1 MRILGSA
8 IVFSSSML
16 FGLLLYFQSRKELR
30 YTEEL
35 LGVMRRIRELICV
48 KRAPIQTVFSK
59 LSGQYLQQEG
69 FFEKLCKEKDLYR
82 VCLEYPLPQR
92 MTELINDFSSNIG
105 KSSVKAQ
112 KEEFDYIITKTEEY
126 IKELRRELP
135 KKQKLYL
142 TLPPFFGILL
152 VIVFL

>member
-1 MRILGSA
+1 
-8 IVFSSSML
+8 ML
-16 FGLLLYFQSRKELR
+16 FGLLMYLQSQKKLR

-48 KRAPIQTVFSK
+48 KRAPVQTVFSK
-59 LSGQYLQQEG
+59 LSGQYLQKEG

-82 VCLEYPLPQR
+82 VCLEYPLSPR
-92 MTELINDFSSNIG
+92 MTELVGDFSSKIG
-105 KSSVKAQ
+105 KASVKEQ

-152 VIVFL
+152 IIVFL